1 MQIFQLPMGAPITTL
16 TDTLVESLS
25 EHQYCLIDQC
35 LPSDTIAALRTLAL
49 ARDQQG
55 QMHQAGTSK
64 AAITNP
70 NLRAD
75 RIAWLEADDPNP
87 ALQAYFSL
95 MAEVQQMAN
104 RHLMMGLATYE
115 THFALYP
122 AGSNGYATHIDQF
135 RQHATQIPSGVRS
148 LTAIIYL
155 NEDWPEQAG
164 GALRLYLDEHHQP
177 PEQDARHLDILPL
190 GGRLV
195 LFLSA
200 RFWHQVLPAIQPRVS
215 VTGWFKTR

>member
-1 MQIFQLPMGAPITTL
+1 MQILQLPLGAAISTL
-16 TDTLVESLS
+16 TDAIMDTLS
-25 EHQYCLIDQC
+25 EQQYCLIDQC
-35 LPSDTIAALRTLAL
+35 LPSATITALRTLAL
-49 ARDQQG
+49 ARDQRG

-75 RIAWLEADDPNP
+75 RIAWLEADDPDP
-87 ALQAYFSL
+87 ALQTYFNL

-135 RQHATQIPSGVRS
+135 RQHGMQTPSGIRS
-148 LTAIIYL
+148 LTAILYL
-155 NEDWPEQAG
+155 NDDWPAHAG
-164 GALRLYLDEHHQP
+164 GALRLYLDEHTQP
-177 PEQDARHLDILPL
+177 PTHDARHVDILPV

-195 LFLSA
+195 LFLSS
-200 RFWHQVLPAIQPRVS
+200 RFWHQVLPANQARIS

>member
-1 MQIFQLPMGAPITTL
+1 MQILQLPLGTPITAL
-16 TDTLVESLS
+16 TDAIIDTLSTQ
-25 EHQYCLIDQC
+25 QYCIIDQC
-35 LPSDTIAALRTLAL
+35 LPADTIAALRELAV
-49 ARDQQG
+49 ARDHQG

-75 RIAWLEADDPNP
+75 RIAWLEADNPDP

-95 MAEVQQMAN
+95 IAEIQHMAN
-104 RHLMMGLATYE
+104 RQLMMGLASYE

-135 RQHATQIPSGVRS
+135 RQHGLQTHSGIRS

-155 NEDWPEQAG
+155 NDDWPAHAG
-164 GALRLYLDEHHQP
+164 GALRLYLDEHAQTP
-177 PEQDARHLDILPL
+177 TAEARHLDILPV

-200 RFWHQVLPAIQPRVS
+200 RFWHQVLPANQARIS

>member
-1 MQIFQLPMGAPITTL
+1 MQILQLPLGAAITTL
-16 TDTLVESLS
+16 TDTIIDTLS
-25 EHQYCLIDQC
+25 DQQYCLIDQC
-35 LPSDTIAALRTLAL
+35 LPSATINALRTLAL
-49 ARDQQG
+49 ARDQRG

-75 RIAWLEADDPNP
+75 RIAWLEADDTDP
-87 ALQAYFSL
+87 ALQTYFNL

-104 RHLMMGLATYE
+104 RHLMMGLAAYE

-135 RQHATQIPSGVRS
+135 RQHGMQIPSGIRS
-148 LTAIIYL
+148 LTAILYL
-155 NEDWPEQAG
+155 NDDWPDHAG
-164 GALRLYLDEHHQP
+164 GALRLYLDEHAQTPAH
-177 PEQDARHLDILPL
+177 DARHVDILPV
-190 GGRLV
+190 GGRLI
-195 LFLSA
+195 LFLSS
-200 RFWHQVLPAIQPRVS
+200 RFWHQVLPASQARIS